1 MSSWRFLVLPAILLA
16 LLGLQVKRGT
26 ELIRASRLLWAVE
39 ARTLSMIRGRTLQP
53 AHVTAHLTALA
64 DAAGLDPAEVGI
76 QVAIGS
82 QYFLRGDFEKALAT
96 YREARRL
103 EARPEILL
111 NMGKAN
117 QMLGRKNAARFLYG
131 RAVRLDPALLREV
144 PAEMQAA
151 VSEALGSENDP
162 DGAQQDGQI
171 DPD

>member
-1 MSSWRFLVLPAILLA
+1 MSSGRYLVLPAVLLA

-39 ARTLSMIRGRTLQP
+39 GRTLSMIRARTLQP
-53 AHVTAHLTALA
+53 VHVAAHLTALA
-64 DAAGLDPAEVGI
+64 DAARLDPAEVGI

-82 QYFLRGDFEKALAT
+82 QYFVRGDFEKALAT

-117 QMLGRKNAARFLYG
+117 QMLGRKSAALFHYG

-144 PAEMQAA
+144 PEEVRGA
-151 VSEALGSENDP
+151 VSEALRSENDP
-162 DGAQQDGQI
+162 HGAQQDGPI
-171 DPD
+171 DPE